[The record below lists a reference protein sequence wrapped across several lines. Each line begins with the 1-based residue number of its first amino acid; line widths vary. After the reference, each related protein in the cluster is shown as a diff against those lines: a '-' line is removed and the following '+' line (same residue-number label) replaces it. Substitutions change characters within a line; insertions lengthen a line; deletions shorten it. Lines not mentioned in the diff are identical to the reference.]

1 MKAKINP
8 DLLSL
13 ARNINTL
20 KLDKKNARK
29 HGKRDLEVL
38 STSLSMHGQQKPLVG
53 LKDGTIIAGNGTLR
67 AAMALGWE
75 SLAVVQFDSAD
86 EAKARA
92 FAIIDN
98 RTAELSSWDFEA
110 LAASLTELKDIDVG
124 FSATEMDRMLGNLER
139 ISVEAHSRELHIG
152 DGNTTCP
159 KCGFEFDV

>member
-1 MKAKINP
+1 MKAQINK
-8 DLLSL
+8 DLAAITRPISSL
-13 ARNINTL
+13 
-20 KLDKKNARK
+20 KEDPKNARK
-29 HGKRDLEVL
+29 HGKRDLALLVD
-38 STSLSMHGQQKPLVG
+38 SLKAYGQQKPIVG

-67 AAMALGWE
+67 AAKELGWD
-75 SLAVVQFDSAD
+75 SIAVVQFDSAD

-124 FSATEMDRMLGNLER
+124 FSATELDRMLGNLER